1 MTFTPEAEDTLDML
15 FAARS
20 RRIAS
25 VALFGAL
32 ASACSTAESAERS
45 TAPLDLSVRTSEFA
59 FDAPDTIPAGL
70 VTIRLVNDGSE
81 MHHMQLV
88 HLNEAHTFDEYRETA
103 GRGDPF
109 PSWVTPVGG
118 PNASTPSG
126 DARVTLD
133 LAAGRYAMLCLIPS
147 FYDRIGHFR
156 KGMMR
161 LLVVLD
167 SAVPARRPPVADGR
181 IVLTD
186 YSFAVTPA
194 LNAGRHTF
202 RVENVST
209 QSHELVIQRVM
220 PGKTMDDLLAWA
232 RRLDGPPPSDPNG
245 GTTEIAPGGVNLM
258 TATFVP
264 GTYVLVCFA
273 RDAKDGR
280 SHLAHGMLREVQVH

>member
-1 MTFTPEAEDTLDML
+1 MPDML
-15 FAARS
+15 FAALS

-25 VALFGAL
+25 VALVGTL

-45 TAPLDLSVRTSEFA
+45 TAPLDLLVRAREFS
-59 FDAPDTIPAGL
+59 FNAPDTIPAGL

-103 GRGDPF
+103 GRGDPL

-118 PNASTPSG
+118 PNASSPSE
-126 DARVTLD
+126 DLRVTLD

-147 FYDRIGHFR
+147 FYDRVGHFR
-156 KGMMR
+156 KGMIR
-161 LLVVLD
+161 PLIVLD
-167 SAVPARRPPVADGR
+167 SAAPARRPPVADTR
-181 IVLTD
+181 IVLND
-186 YSFAVTPA
+186 YSFDVTPVVT
-194 LNAGRHTF
+194 AGRHTF
-202 RVENVST
+202 KVENVSR
-209 QSHELVIQRVM
+209 QSHEIVIQRLI

-232 RRLDGPPPSDPNG
+232 RRLDGPPPADPNG

-258 TATFVP
+258 AVTFVP

-280 SHLAHGMLREVQVH
+280 SHLAHGMLREVQVN